1 MARRIDNRGQKKR
14 SITILGEGLTE
25 QHYFTHIRTLFGYHY
40 TIKPYF
46 FSVTSLTEMDKKIAE
61 AITDGGIAI
70 AVFDA
75 DVAHRNEVEKKKL
88 ETIRRK
94 YANKKNVVLCE
105 SLTSIEY
112 WFLLHFENTNR
123 FFKNSASTEKELCK
137 YIPDYEKKSK
147 FLQDSKWVSDLCS
160 EGKLELAKDRAQS
173 FGREGES
180 YTDVYKAF
188 ELLDK
193 LKRLAQR

>member
-1 MARRIDNRGQKKR
+1 MARKIENRGQKKR
-14 SITILGEGLTE
+14 SVTILGEGLTE

-40 TIKPYF
+40 TIKPYI

-75 DVAHRNEVEKKKL
+75 DVAHRNEVEKKKS
-88 ETIRRK
+88 ETIRKK
-94 YANKKNVVLCE
+94 YGNKKNVVLCD

-123 FFKNSASTEKELCK
+123 FFKDSAATEKELCK
-137 YIPDYEKKSK
+137 FIPEYEKKTK
-147 FLQDSKWVSDLCS
+147 FLQDLKWVADLCA
-160 EGKLELAKDRAQS
+160 ERKLELAKERAKI
-173 FGREGES
+173 FGTDGES
-180 YTDVYKAF
+180 YSNVFKAF
-188 ELLDK
+188 ELFEK
-193 LKRLAQR
+193 LK